1 MKTLK
6 PTFIFVALLALL
18 TAGCY
23 TQFYRPGMERV
34 AQGPY
39 DQLYNR
45 NDSTAI
51 DTTLQQDTTAYE
63 PSPYPYYGGY
73 ASPTYDSWYYWGRP
87 RTRWGFDFNGFDPA
101 YYWSYYGYY
110 DYYGVPWWNGYYDP
124 WYGWQYP
131 GWNGGGSGIPP
142 TKRPGGR
149 RDHSSSGGSGTYA
162 EPQPAPSSPTYSNP
176 TPSNPPPSSGGS
188 SGQQSGGDQKRD
200 GKRGR

>member
-6 PTFIFVALLALL
+6 LSFLFVALLALL

-51 DTTLQQDTTAYE
+51 DTTLTQDTTAYE
-63 PSPYPYYGGY
+63 PTPYYGY
-73 ASPTYDSWYYWGRP
+73 SSPYYDNWHYWGRP
-87 RTRWGFDFNGFDPA
+87 RTRWGFDFNSFDPA
-101 YYWSYYGYY
+101 YYWSYYGFY

-131 GWNGGGSGIPP
+131 GWGGGGAGTPP

-149 RDHSSSGGSGTYA
+149 RDHATGGGGTYA
-162 EPQPAPSSPTYSNP
+162 APPAAPSSPTYVTP
-176 TPSNPPPSSGGS
+176 TPSNPPPSSGS
-188 SGQQSGGDQKRD
+188 TGQQSGGEQKRD